1 MSGFK
6 KLAFALVMV
15 AVAFAC
21 CMCMVGDSDDAYAAE
36 VVESGTAYN
45 GANWTLMDDGELII
59 SGDGTLSMYSSQPDG
74 YTTVSDVTK
83 VRSVT
88 INDGVVILDSG
99 CFMGFTALESVSIP
113 STVKII
119 MNNAFRNCTSL
130 YSITIPE
137 SVTYLY
143 PGGGIFEGCSS
154 LRYAD
159 IKAEITELPHHSFN
173 NCVSLESVALP
184 ETLKL
189 IDANCFYGCIS
200 LRSIDLPDGLT
211 SIEYMAFANSGLE
224 HITIPGNV
232 KHSGRSLFFGCDS
245 LRSIVLESGVAG
257 FDGASGCANL
267 ETVLAYDGIV
277 DMGSYDDCTS
287 LTSIVIPAT
296 VRYSPSFWGCYNL
309 IDVAFYGSE
318 PPEFGNNDF
327 ALGSRTINNPT
338 NQSVNTTIRTNGGWG
353 SYEIFNNDVI
363 GGYTHITFES
373 LSLPVKHNVTLT
385 TNEYYDVIEILSIT
399 DNTVLI
405 QPDDPVK
412 EHYTF
417 GGYYTDYNCSTSYD
431 WSVPIT
437 DDVFVYVKWIPVEY
451 VASFDTMGGTECPD
465 VTYSADANPTFPSDP
480 EKTGHT
486 FNGWYLDPECKI
498 KYNWMYAP
506 KGDATYYAGWTINTY
521 TVNFQTTGDS
531 EIPSQTVEYGGL
543 AVEPETPTRYG
554 YRFLG
559 WTYLGTDYD
568 WSTPITES
576 ITLYGSWERI
586 GLAINFDSM
595 GGSSVDQE
603 SVYYGESVSQ
613 PSSPWRTGYSF
624 DGWYTESECINAYVW
639 STPVTQDLTL
649 YAKWTPIEYTLTFD
663 TMGGSYIEPQIVLE
677 GHRAKE
683 VEVPTK
689 VGHTFDGWYYDTS
702 YTEGIRWY
710 NVFYNDVTVYAKW
723 TVNTYQVSFEDASGS
738 NIPSQ
743 TIEYGST
750 VSEPD
755 DPVWVGYGF
764 GGWFTDSD
772 CTQAYDFETP
782 VTQDVMLFAKWTINT
797 YKITFDRNGGT
808 STATMEIVHGHIAT
822 EPIDPTRLGYF
833 FDQWYMDEDCTVAY
847 DWSAPVKE
855 DLTLYAGWIE
865 NRHTVSY
872 DSNGGTAYEDSSA
885 LDGYAAPYPGEPTK
899 EGYTFDGWFTD
910 SGCTVL
916 YDFKNPVPVTEDIV
930 LYAGWTIVTNKVVFE
945 TYGGTNVPTQ
955 TVDYGST
962 PIRPDDPVRI
972 GYEFGGWYAYSS
984 FTYEYD
990 WSAPITKVTWIYAK
1004 WIPIYHEI
1012 VFHSNGGS
1020 DVESIQVLDS
1030 HVADMPDSPTMEGHT
1045 FRGWFT
1051 DPDCTLAYDWDTIV
1065 TTDLMLYA
1073 KWEIQ
1078 RIYIHF
1084 ESNEGSAVESLVV
1097 DYGTIP
1103 EKPADPTKDGYNFMG
1118 WYEDETCM
1126 FLPYEWDSAIK
1137 QNLRL
1142 YAKWELKPIEHTIV
1156 FESNGGSD
1164 VGPIVIENGQVATKP
1179 TDPTK
1184 VKHTFAG
1191 WYTDGDLTE
1200 RYVWSNEVTYSFTL
1214 YAKWIYIPDEFT
1226 IMFDTDGGSVIEDM
1240 IVLEGSK
1247 ATKPTDPTKDG
1258 HTFAGWYTDEDCTVA
1273 YDWSAPVTENFTLY
1287 AGWTIKTV
1295 YLIFETYGGTQIP
1308 LASYE
1313 YGAIPEKPIDP
1324 TRLGYLFDKWYVD
1337 EDCTVAYDWSV
1348 PVTETINLYAGWTE
1362 NRHTVTF
1369 DRMDGSET
1377 TEITVLDGYRIYE
1390 PEKPIRDGYAFAGW
1404 YTDSDEAYDWNH
1416 VVTESFTL
1424 YAKWTYIPKEY
1435 TVTFDSNGG
1444 SLVDS
1449 KVVVENEAVTEPNA
1463 PILYGYTFRGWYTDS
1478 DERYDF
1484 DTPVVGD
1491 MTLYAKWEKDTV
1503 FYTISL
1509 DLDGGTGIQ
1518 SITVKE
1524 GESAIRPSNPIR
1536 AGFEFLGWYTDSD
1549 VEYDWELTVN
1559 EDFTLHAKWKEIV
1572 KHTVTFVIN
1581 GDDETIID
1589 PRQVEDGKVV
1599 IRPDAPTKDGYEFDG
1614 WYADSGCSVAYDFDT
1629 PVVGDM
1635 TLYAKWNKMIVKHT
1649 IAFNTNGASVI
1660 EPMEV
1665 IDGQIAVKPTDPT
1678 KDGYRFDGWYMDSE
1692 FVTEY
1697 DWSSV
1702 VTGSMVLHAK
1712 WTELDLPQ
1720 VEFTVSFNTNGG
1732 SDVPS
1737 QRVLLNGC
1745 AVEPDA
1751 PTKDSSTFVGWFAD
1765 FECEIP
1771 FVWSTPITQDTI
1783 VHAKWEYV
1791 PPVGPVMI
1799 TVYVDGVATEVEEG
1813 STTNAIPNPTKD
1825 GHTFTGWF
1833 RDEGCTEPV
1842 GAGVLSDGQYIYSG
1856 WSEVIV
1862 PEPPVEHT
1870 VTFVIHD
1877 DIVSTKV
1884 VIDGYVVERPTDPVR
1899 DGYTFVGWYTTI
1911 GYEERYDFGTP
1922 VMQDISLYAKWTENI
1937 VPEPTEYTVSFNTNG
1952 GSDVADMIVL
1962 EGSKASKPVDPSKD
1976 GHTFVGWFMDSGL
1989 TEVYDWDTEVVSDMV
2004 LYAKWT
2010 ENIVPEPEEYT
2021 VTFESNGG
2029 SDVEDMIVLEG
2040 SKASKPVDPTKDG
2053 YTFAGWFMDSGL
2065 TEVYDWDSTVTDDMT
2080 LYAKWHEIT
2089 IEKHTVRFTANG
2101 GSAVEDLIVNKG
2113 EKAVKPADPSKD
2125 GYRFDGWYT
2134 NAALTQAYDWDSVV
2148 NEDLVL
2154 YAKWLS
2160 NIVVDDSDEKDSDDD
2175 NMVSQI
2181 VQLSMIV
2188 GGALLILVGIRTRP
2202 AVIILGILLAIG
2214 GIVDVSSILE
2224 MIGIEGL

>member
-1 MSGFK
+1 LTEIVFYGTEPLNFWN
-6 KLAFALVMV
+6 
-15 AVAFAC
+15 
-21 CMCMVGDSDDAYAAE
+21 DSFD
-36 VVESGTAYN
+36 
-45 GANWTLMDDGELII
+45 L
-59 SGDGTLSMYSSQPDG
+59 GDGGTNHESQP
-74 YTTVSDVTK
+74 VT
-83 VRSVT
+83 VT
-88 INDGVVILDSG
+88 I
-99 CFMGFTALESVSIP
+99 
-113 STVKII
+113 
-119 MNNAFRNCTSL
+119 
-130 YSITIPE
+130 Y
-137 SVTYLY
+137 
-143 PGGGIFEGCSS
+143 
-154 LRYAD
+154 
-159 IKAEITELPHHSFN
+159 
-173 NCVSLESVALP
+173 
-184 ETLKL
+184 
-189 IDANCFYGCIS
+189 
-200 LRSIDLPDGLT
+200 
-211 SIEYMAFANSGLE
+211 
-224 HITIPGNV
+224 
-232 KHSGRSLFFGCDS
+232 
-245 LRSIVLESGVAG
+245 
-257 FDGASGCANL
+257 
-267 ETVLAYDGIV
+267 
-277 DMGSYDDCTS
+277 
-287 LTSIVIPAT
+287 
-296 VRYSPSFWGCYNL
+296 
-309 IDVAFYGSE
+309 
-318 PPEFGNNDF
+318 
-327 ALGSRTINNPT
+327 
-338 NQSVNTTIRTNGGWG
+338 TNGGWG
-353 SYEIFNNDVI
+353 SNDVFTNEVLGEYTQAEFSSFNATVPDHKIFVREMFNSGSNPCTIIAVADGSIADKPADPSCPGYVFDGWYANSNYTVEYDWSAPVYGDDTVYAKFTPITYDIIFDLCGGSVIDDVPISNTTHSVNSI
-363 GGYTHITFES
+363 GTFPSSDSLIKEGHTFEGWYVDPEYDLEYCSDYPLPASDVRLYAKWEPIVCTVTFES
-373 LSLPVKHNVTLT
+373 N
-385 TNEYYDVIEILSIT
+385 
-399 DNTVLI
+399 
-405 QPDDPVK
+405 
-412 EHYTF
+412 
-417 GGYYTDYNCSTSYD
+417 
-431 WSVPIT
+431 
-437 DDVFVYVKWIPVEY
+437 
-451 VASFDTMGGTECPD
+451 GGTTID
-465 VTYSADANPTFPSDP
+465 PS
-480 EKTGHT
+480 
-486 FNGWYLDPECKI
+486 I
-498 KYNWMYAP
+498 
-506 KGDATYYAGWTINTY
+506 
-521 TVNFQTTGDS
+521 
-531 EIPSQTVEYGGL
+531 VEYGSVLNEPNSPIMIKYRFGGWFTDSEFNTEYDWESPVTSDFTL
-543 AVEPETPTRYG
+543 YAKWILSPETLIVIFESNGGSDVPSQEKDYNSTLSEPDAPTKLG
-554 YRFLG
+554 YYFDG
-559 WTYLGTDYD
+559 WYADSDCTMEYD
-568 WSTPITES
+568 WSTPIITNF
-576 ITLYGSWERI
+576 TLYAKWIENRHTVSYESNGGTAYE
-586 GLAINFDSM
+586 DSSALD
-595 GGSSVDQE
+595 GHVAP
-603 SVYYGESVSQ
+603 YPGEPV
-613 PSSPWRTGYSF
+613 REGHTF
-624 DGWYTESECINAYVW
+624 AGWYKDSALSLVYDWN
-639 STPVTQDLTL
+639 STVTGDLTL
-649 YAKWTPIEYTLTFD
+649 YAKWI
-663 TMGGSYIEPQIVLE
+663 
-677 GHRAKE
+677 
-683 VEVPTK
+683 
-689 VGHTFDGWYYDTS
+689 
-702 YTEGIRWY
+702 
-710 NVFYNDVTVYAKW
+710 
-723 TVNTYQVSFEDASGS
+723 
-738 NIPSQ
+738 
-743 TIEYGST
+743 
-750 VSEPD
+750 
-755 DPVWVGYGF
+755 
-764 GGWFTDSD
+764 
-772 CTQAYDFETP
+772 
-782 VTQDVMLFAKWTINT
+782 INT
-797 YKITFDRNGGT
+797 YTITFDRNGGT
-808 STATMEIVHGHIAT
+808 STATMEVVYGQIAT
-822 EPIDPTRLGYF
+822 EPADPTRLGYF
-833 FDQWYMDEDCTVAY
+833 FDKWYTDEDCTVAY

-872 DSNGGTAYEDSSA
+872 ESNGGTAYEDSSA

-962 PIRPDDPVRI
+962 PIRPDDPIRI

-984 FTYEYD
+984 FTHEYD

-1051 DPDCTLAYDWDTIV
+1051 DSDCTIAYDWDTIV

-1137 QNLRL
+1137 QNLTL
-1142 YAKWELKPIEHTIV
+1142 YAKWELKPIEHTIT

-1200 RYVWSNEVTYSFTL
+1200 RYVWSNEVTSSFTL
-1214 YAKWIYIPDEFT
+1214 YAKWTYIPDEFT

-1247 ATKPTDPTKDG
+1247 ATKPADPTKEG
-1258 HTFAGWYTDEDCTVA
+1258 HTFRGWFTDSDCTVA
-1273 YDWSAPVTENFTLY
+1273 YDWSAPVTEDFTLY

-1308 LASYE
+1308 IASYE
-1313 YGAIPEKPIDP
+1313 YGAIPEKPTDP
-1324 TRLGYLFDKWYVD
+1324 TRLGYFFDKWYVD

-1348 PVTETINLYAGWTE
+1348 PVTETINLYAGWIE
-1362 NRHTVTF
+1362 NKHIVTF
-1369 DRMDGSET
+1369 DRMNGSET
-1377 TEITVLDGYRIYE
+1377 TGITVLDGYRIYE

-1404 YTDSDEAYDWNH
+1404 YTDSDEVYDWDH

-1484 DTPVVGD
+1484 DTPVTGD

-1549 VEYDWELTVN
+1549 EVYDWELSVN

-1599 IRPDAPTKDGYEFDG
+1599 IRPDAPTKGGYEFDG
-1614 WYADSGCSVAYDFDT
+1614 WYTDSGCSVAYDFDT

-1635 TLYAKWNKMIVKHT
+1635 TLYAKWNKIVVKHT
-1649 IAFNTNGASVI
+1649 IAFNTNSGQII

-1678 KDGYRFDGWYMDSE
+1678 KSGYRFDGWYMDSE

-1702 VTGSMVLHAK
+1702 VTASMVLHAK

-1833 RDEGCTEPV
+1833 RDEECTEPV

-1884 VIDGYVVERPTDPVR
+1884 VTDGYVVERPTDPVR

-1922 VMQDISLYAKWTENI
+1922 VMQDISIYAKWVLNI

-1952 GSDVADMIVL
+1952 GSDVEDMIVL
-1962 EGSKASKPVDPSKD
+1962 EGSKASKPVDPTK
-1976 GHTFVGWFMDSGL
+1976 GGYTFAGWFKDSGL

-2010 ENIVPEPEEYT
+2010 ENIVPEPTEYT

-2029 SDVEDMIVLEG
+2029 SVVDDMVVTEG

-2053 YTFAGWFMDSGL
+2053 HTFVGWFMDSGL
-2065 TEVYDWDSTVTDDMT
+2065 TEVYDWDSTVTGDMI
-2080 LYAKWHEIT
+2080 LYAKWTEI
-2089 IEKHTVRFTANG
+2089 IVEKHTIKFTANG
-2101 GSAVEDLIVNKG
+2101 GSAVEDLTVNKG

-2134 NAALTQAYDWDSVV
+2134 NAALTQAYDWDSMV